1 MVPCSA
7 GAPLALLFHLVRTL
21 PTCLSFTALVLME
34 LLQVWA
40 KLDQWT
46 TDQSVP
52 AALAAAAK
60 LFRLGFCLPCRT
72 PGRLGFVQR
81 FPPGGVGM
89 CVEETAPFRANAW
102 DSSGGQ
108 SCPRRRPKHFAAGR
122 KRQSAPP
129 TGPPSLAVVKRS
141 ALVPCDRG
149 RAESPSELCDQPLL
163 EVLKWRS
170 EPTVAR
176 RWHCPGVWIARH
188 LGRNVRWPASRLQ
201 YAGVTASAV
210 SRCSG
215 LLPRASSG
223 DAL

>member
-1 MVPCSA
+1 
-7 GAPLALLFHLVRTL
+7 
-21 PTCLSFTALVLME
+21 
-34 LLQVWA
+34 
-40 KLDQWT
+40 
-46 TDQSVP
+46 
-52 AALAAAAK
+52 
-60 LFRLGFCLPCRT
+60 
-72 PGRLGFVQR
+72 
-81 FPPGGVGM
+81 M
-89 CVEETAPFRANAW
+89 CVEGTAPFRANAW

-176 RWHCPGVWIARH
+176 RWHCLGAWISRH
-188 LGRNVRWPASRLQ
+188 LGRNVRWPASRLR

-215 LLPRASSG
+215 LLPRESSG
-223 DAL
+223 DAVGLPLLLVRLSVVVGLRAHLLALLPGGMVRDDWWLLHVGPYLGMRF